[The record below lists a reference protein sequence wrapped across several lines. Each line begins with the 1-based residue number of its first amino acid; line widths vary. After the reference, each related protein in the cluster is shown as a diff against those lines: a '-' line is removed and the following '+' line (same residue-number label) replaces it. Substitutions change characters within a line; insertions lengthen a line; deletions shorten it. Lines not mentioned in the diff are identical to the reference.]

1 MSHVSISRSYAVLA
15 GLEGYIKAT
24 SKVRSAA
31 QAAKQEMDRL
41 LHADKVQQEK
51 EAKMGKSQSAKLE
64 RQHLAAV
71 KAEQEKVGR
80 SKKSIDARLSRV
92 VGRFK
97 GGKEMD
103 SGSPNGTRR
112 RPEGLEDGD
121 PAPEGNDEF

>member
-64 RQHLAAV
+64 RQLPGSCQGRAGEGW
-71 KAEQEKVGR
+71 KEQKVH
-80 SKKSIDARLSRV
+80 
-92 VGRFK
+92 
-97 GGKEMD
+97 
-103 SGSPNGTRR
+103 
-112 RPEGLEDGD
+112 
-121 PAPEGNDEF
+121 